1 MSARRRRHNIW
12 DSVWKKAFM
21 NSKAVEEKPIT
32 DEEIK
37 LHQNT
42 DPDSDPADAATTG
55 VDEKQNTVV
64 VDIPAASS
72 SASVPLEEYERI
84 KAERDQLFD
93 RMARLQAEFDNAR
106 KREARER
113 ADFRDYAIS
122 GAVEQFLPV
131 LDNFQLALKAGGTAE
146 QLRVGVEL
154 IVKQMDEALRS
165 LNVNAVET
173 VGAQFNPHVHESIDS
188 VERADLPDQQV
199 LEEVRRGYRIKE
211 RLLRPALVR
220 VVSNS
225 RSGSA

>member
-1 MSARRRRHNIW
+1 MSGRRKQHNIW

-21 NSKAVEEKPIT
+21 NGKAIEEKPIT

-42 DPDSDPADAATTG
+42 DPDSDPSDAVAAG
-55 VDEKQNTVV
+55 VDERQNTGADAPGTSGPPTV
-64 VDIPAASS
+64 A
-72 SASVPLEEYERI
+72 LEEYERI

-113 ADFRDYAIS
+113 SDFRDYATA

-165 LNVNAVET
+165 LNVHTVET
-173 VGAQFNPHVHESIDS
+173 VGAQFDPHVHESIDS
-188 VERADLPDQQV
+188 VERVDLPDQQV
-199 LEEVRRGYRIKE
+199 FEEVRRGYRIKE